1 MSKAY
6 NAIVDKTPN
15 TIKYS
20 IFVYLSNL
28 FSCKAFTFWP
38 FPAFRVR
45 TRFVFI
51 TVPFAIQIRIADDAL
66 HADWLLRCKNCSRQK
81 RLILP
86 WSKIRRAIA
95 KGWRAP
101 PSQPRFG

>member
-1 MSKAY
+1 MRSSVAKIYRHSASFKHRSMSKAY

-38 FPAFRVR
+38 FPAFR
-45 TRFVFI
+45 
-51 TVPFAIQIRIADDAL
+51 D
-66 HADWLLRCKNCSRQK
+66 LRQSAQ
-81 RLILP
+81 
-86 WSKIRRAIA
+86 
-95 KGWRAP
+95 G
-101 PSQPRFG
+101 

>member
-38 FPAFRVR
+38 FPAFR
-45 TRFVFI
+45 
-51 TVPFAIQIRIADDAL
+51 D
-66 HADWLLRCKNCSRQK
+66 LRQSAQ
-81 RLILP
+81 
-86 WSKIRRAIA
+86 
-95 KGWRAP
+95 G
-101 PSQPRFG
+101 